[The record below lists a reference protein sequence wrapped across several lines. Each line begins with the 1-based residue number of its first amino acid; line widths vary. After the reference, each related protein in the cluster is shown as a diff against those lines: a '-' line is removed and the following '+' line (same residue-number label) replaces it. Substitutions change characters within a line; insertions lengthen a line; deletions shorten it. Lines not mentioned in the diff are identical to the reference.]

1 MELLYL
7 WIKEYKGLKDIGLNL
22 SNQYRFHYSLKEN
35 ILDINY
41 ADNYIPEFFGEN
53 VTNFTGIIGE
63 NGTGKTSV
71 LRYIIEYCAGGIH
84 GNDDKQAIIFVR
96 KSNKLHYY
104 SFLNFKLKTPNGFPS
119 VGRIEDLEDIKSA
132 ATTVFLSNTFDVTS
146 FYATDY
152 SKQQLGD
159 TKNLSTWHLLNFDFQ
174 NKYGEDPYI
183 PQRTFNQKIE
193 AFSSQEFIRMVK
205 LLRWLN
211 KKENESTDNNNK
223 KEFPVKPP
231 PYLNLSLFFNKE
243 LNENNE
249 LSELTISLNNF
260 FKVARSK
267 KNKFLLRAFQAALY
281 HIVDE
286 VKFVSGPDFVKKGYK
301 SLPAKIF
308 SYINKKK
315 EYKHTDENS
324 IVPELHDIFYFIL
337 RDSEFEFLNDR
348 ISQMQTFLHQL
359 GEFVFKR
366 NILIHENGSILSVE
380 LTKANKSALEE
391 LIDDYYK
398 VDRISGYADFY
409 FSHKPASESSLS
421 SGEYAMF
428 MVFARLNDMKLD
440 RSERKKPLLLLID
453 EAELA
458 LHPQWQKEF
467 IYHFT
472 DFIKERFSGH
482 KVQVILT
489 SHSPFILSD
498 LPPNCVVLLKKGN
511 GKPEVVD
518 NLDNKNETFGANI
531 HELFTDSF
539 FLQNGLMGEFSR
551 RKIEELINEI
561 KQENNNS
568 ITREIFENKYRTRAD
583 IIGEQFLKAKILELI
598 ASKADFVTVELI
610 IERRTKELDILNQI
624 RKQKADDQN
633 RKSGS

>member
-22 SNQYRFHYSLKEN
+22 SNQYRFHYSPKEN
-35 ILDINY
+35 ILDIKY
-41 ADNYIPEFFGEN
+41 ADNFISGFFGEHI
-53 VTNFTGIIGE
+53 TNFTGIIGE

-96 KSNKLHYY
+96 KNNKIQYY
-104 SFLNFKLKTPNGFPS
+104 SFLSFKINTPEGFPS

-159 TKNLSTWHLLNFDFQ
+159 TKNLSTWHLLNFDYQ
-174 NKYGEDPYI
+174 NKLGEDALN
-183 PQRTFNQKIE
+183 PQLTFNQKIE
-193 AFSSQEFIRMVK
+193 AFSSQELIRMVR

-211 KKENESTDNNNK
+211 KKENESIENDNK
-223 KEFPVKPP
+223 KGFPVKPP
-231 PYLNLSLFFNKE
+231 PFLNLSLFFNKE
-243 LNENNE
+243 QNSITE
-249 LSELTISLNNF
+249 LSELTISLNNY

-267 KNKFLLRAFQAALY
+267 KNKFLLRAFQAAIY
-281 HIVDE
+281 HFVDE
-286 VKFVSGPDFVKKGYK
+286 VKFVSGSDFVKTGYVQ
-301 SLPAKIF
+301 LPGKIL
-308 SYINKKK
+308 SYINKSKQ
-315 EYKHTDENS
+315 YKHTDENS
-324 IVPELHDIFYFIL
+324 IVPELHGIFYFIL
-337 RDSEFEFLNDR
+337 KDPDFDYLIDR
-348 ISQMQTFLHQL
+348 ISQMQTFIHKL

-366 NILIHENGSILSVE
+366 NILIHEGGSILSVE
-380 LTKANKSALEE
+380 LTKANKKALEE

-398 VDRISGYADFY
+398 VDRISGFADFY

-428 MVFARLNDMKLD
+428 MVFARLNDMKLE

-472 DFIKERFSGH
+472 DFINEKFSGH
-482 KVQVILT
+482 NVQVILT

-498 LPPNCVVLLKKGN
+498 LPPNCVVLLKKGD
-511 GKPEVVD
+511 GKPDVID
-518 NLDNKNETFGANI
+518 SLDNNKETFGANI

-539 FLQNGLMGEFSR
+539 FLQDGLMGEFSR
-551 RKIEELINEI
+551 RKIEELINDI
-561 KQENNNS
+561 KEERSNN
-568 ITREIFENKYRTRAD
+568 ITLEVFEAKYRTRVD

-598 ASKADFVTVELI
+598 ASKADFTTVELI
-610 IERRTKELDILNQI
+610 IERRTKELGILNQI

-633 RKSGS
+633 RTSKS